1 MRIARVIAR
10 LELGGTQLAALRL
23 TEALRLRRVEAR
35 LLAGQASPECQEVFE
50 QAGIEVQVWP
60 DAQEDMQYACSPGFA
75 EWLRPRLADADL
87 VHGHMFGGWWAA
99 CEAAAPGQ
107 PVVASEHNAL
117 QWPGE
122 PRIGEMRRA
131 LRRVDA
137 FFAHGPATRATVRG
151 LGLPA
156 ARLRPGRSPV
166 EPPTGASRRPAAG
179 LAGLPRPRVLFAGRL
194 HREKGPDL
202 LLQAIGRLAP
212 PPVCVLLGAGPEE
225 GALRRLAGELGIEDV
240 LLLPGWQNRVGPW
253 LAGADLLVVPSRYE
267 SWSQAAV
274 TAMAHGVPV
283 VATNVEGLPI
293 TLAEGRGLLTPPED
307 PDALAAAIDDALSG
321 RRTPDLAAARRYA
334 LRHTPI
340 RVASYYLA
348 IYRALLDHSREVS
361 TLPGEQAAPR
371 RAAG

>member
-1 MRIARVIAR
+1 M
-10 LELGGTQLAALRL
+10 ELGGTQLAALRL

-137 FFAHGPATRATVRG
+137 FFAHGPAT
-151 LGLPA
+151 
-156 ARLRPGRSPV
+156 
-166 EPPTGASRRPAAG
+166 
-179 LAGLPRPRVLFAGRL
+179 
-194 HREKGPDL
+194 
-202 LLQAIGRLAP
+202 
-212 PPVCVLLGAGPEE
+212 
-225 GALRRLAGELGIEDV
+225 
-240 LLLPGWQNRVGPW
+240 
-253 LAGADLLVVPSRYE
+253 
-267 SWSQAAV
+267 
-274 TAMAHGVPV
+274 
-283 VATNVEGLPI
+283 
-293 TLAEGRGLLTPPED
+293 
-307 PDALAAAIDDALSG
+307 
-321 RRTPDLAAARRYA
+321 ARRGPTSCCRRSA
-334 LRHTPI
+334 GSRHRPSACCSV
-340 RVASYYLA
+340 R
-348 IYRALLDHSREVS
+348 
-361 TLPGEQAAPR
+361 APR
-371 RAAG
+371 RVPSDAWPVSWASRMSCCFRAGRIASAPGWRAPICWSCRRAMNRGRRRR